1 MVGPGTKAHQYRPGV
16 PLPVTRAA
24 TTDDTVSDTI
34 GTDRRTADF
43 PDATLLLVCRLRSGM
58 SERESKSEDGGEIG
72 GDGGA
77 RSDR

>member
-24 TTDDTVSDTI
+24 TTTDDTVSDTI

-43 PDATLLLVCRLRSGM
+43 PDATRFYSCV
-58 SERESKSEDGGEIG
+58 
-72 GDGGA
+72 A
-77 RSDR
+77 SDPV